1 MQRVATNVNCVFA
14 TSSPGNVHV
23 LSFYSMFMSFGLSR
37 DAHIASMRITLGLFF
52 LFVCLLVCFLL
63 SLDRRRTNI
72 FRLLRF

>member
-37 DAHIASMRITLGLFF
+37 DAHIASMRITFRLFF
-52 LFVCLLVCFLL
+52 CLFVFFFLWTGGVAYSFR
-63 SLDRRRTNI
+63 SL
-72 FRLLRF
+72 RL